1 MFQTKP
7 QIAIDLVDRAL
18 RNGVRVAYWTC
29 DELYG
34 RDGAFLDALDTRN
47 QAFVA
52 EIPNDMRVWTK
63 PPQVVHHATRKRPG
77 RPKQTP
83 YVAAVPARCEV
94 RSLLKHSSR
103 FHQQTWQRYLIK
115 ETNKGPEVWE
125 VKHLTVWRNT
135 SAGLP
140 SNRQTLIVTRSL
152 RTGEI
157 KYFLSNRVVGENG
170 VTLRG
175 LLRVAFGRWAIEAC
189 FRLAKEELGLDHF
202 EVRSWHCIH
211 RHFFVTGLSFLLCSR
226 IRQDLDP
233 GRTQELTVEQVRRS
247 LNTWLQHHDL
257 PPPLRDE
264 KFQQELDQQ
273 RYYQHRNAQA
283 QRSHTQTRREL
294 YKQLGVHVDQ
304 IKTCIPIDES

>member
-1 MFQTKP
+1 M
-7 QIAIDLVDRAL
+7 DRAL
-18 RNGVRVAYWTC
+18 SNGVRVAYWTC

-34 RDGAFLDALDTRN
+34 RDGAFLDALEARK

-52 EIPNDMRVWTK
+52 EIPSDMRVWTK

-83 YVAAVPARCEV
+83 YVAAAPARCEV
-94 RSLLKHSSR
+94 RNLLKHSSR
-103 FHQQTWQRYLIK
+103 FHQQTWQRYLMK

-140 SNRQTLIVTRSL
+140 STRQTLIVARSI

-157 KYFLSNRVVGENG
+157 KYFISNRVMGENG

-211 RHFFVTGLSFLLCSR
+211 RHYFVTGLSFLLCSR

-233 GRTQELTVEQVRRS
+233 GGTPELTVEQVRRS
-247 LNTWLQHHDL
+247 LNIWLQHHDL

-283 QRSHTQTRREL
+283 QRSHTKTRREL
-294 YKQLGVHVDQ
+294 YTQLGVHVDQ
-304 IKTCIPIDES
+304 IKTCIPINES